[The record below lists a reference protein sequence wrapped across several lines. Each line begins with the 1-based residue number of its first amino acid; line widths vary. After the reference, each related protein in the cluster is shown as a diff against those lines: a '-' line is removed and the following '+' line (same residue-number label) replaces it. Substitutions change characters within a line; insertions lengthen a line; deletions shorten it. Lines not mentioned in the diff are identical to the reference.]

1 MHPDRPGRLRSD
13 AAAAAARPLAPHTA
27 LICTCSM
34 LLKTVW
40 RREAAAERAAAERAA
55 TGGGVMVDALR
66 AVAVTG
72 GSGSNGGDDGGGH
85 GARFCDCVHDARRA
99 GTARTPRSGD
109 GSSGDGSSVRRRG

>member
-40 RREAAAERAAAERAA
+40 RREAAAERAAAEAA

-66 AVAVTG
+66 AAAVTG
-72 GSGSNGGDDGGGH
+72 GSGSNGGGDGGGH
-85 GARFCDCVHDARRA
+85 GARVCDCVHDARRA